1 MRRFLHRA
9 FPRLTNGLTAGL
21 VTGLTVAISW
31 LALCPQ
37 PASAQPKYAIAMQG
51 EPALPLGYTHF
62 DYANPDAPKG
72 GSVTYCVVGTFDN
85 LNPFIIKSL
94 RTTARG
100 MIDTIYGNLVFEP
113 LMQRNMDEPFS
124 LYGLLADS
132 ADMSED
138 RRSIEFHLNPNAKW
152 SDGQPVTPED
162 VLFTYDIYTE
172 QGRPPYSD
180 RMKKIAK
187 LEKTGEHSVKFTFND
202 RADREFPLIIAMTPI
217 LPEHAFDKATFDQT
231 TLKPLIGSGPYRVAE
246 VKPGDRIVFKRNP
259 DYWGKNIPSKRG
271 FDNYDT
277 ITIQYFL
284 NASAQL
290 EAFKKGLCA
299 IDTETDP
306 VKRERDMDFPAFKE
320 GKVVAETFK
329 TGIPPVVTGF
339 LFNTRLKKF
348 QSPVVRRAL
357 GMLYDFEWANKN
369 LFGGHTTR
377 TMSYW
382 QGSELSALGHPASE
396 KEKALLAP
404 FPGRVPPD
412 VMDGTWRPPVTD
424 GSGQDRKVLRAAY
437 DLLTSAGY
445 HIKDGAMLDPQGR
458 PFGFEILTS
467 SQAEVRLA
475 SLYQRTLARLGIAVT
490 IRALD
495 GDQIQS
501 RKQRFDFEVLIG
513 ASGFSNS
520 LSPGIEQIG
529 RWGSSSANVAGSFN
543 LAGVSDPAI
552 DAAIEAMLNARAKD
566 EYVAAVRVLDR
577 LLISGFYIVPFQHN
591 TDQWIAYW
599 TYLDHPEKTP
609 IYGYQLPTWWRK
621 AQ

>member
-1 MRRFLHRA
+1 MGRISF
-9 FPRLTNGLTAGL
+9 RLSA
-21 VTGLTVAISW
+21 
-31 LALCPQ
+31 ALCLTLLCAGAAGAEPR
-37 PASAQPKYAIAMQG
+37 YGIAMQG
-51 EPALPLGYTHF
+51 EPALPPDFSHF
-62 DYANPDAPKG
+62 DYVNPDAPKG
-72 GSVTYCVVGTFDN
+72 GEITYCVVGSFDN
-85 LNPFIIKSL
+85 LNPFILKSL

-113 LMQRNMDEPFS
+113 LMQRNADEAFG

-132 ADMSED
+132 ADMDDE
-138 RRSIEFHLNPNAKW
+138 RKSIEFHLDPKAKW

-162 VLFTYDIYTE
+162 VLFTYEVFTE
-172 QGRPPYSD
+172 KGRPPYSD
-180 RMKKIAK
+180 RMKKVAK

-202 RADREFPLIIAMTPI
+202 KADREFPLIIAWTPI
-217 LPEHAFDKATFDQT
+217 IPKHAFDKETFDRT
-231 TLKPLIGSGPYRVAE
+231 TLKPLVGSGPYTVAE
-246 VKPGDRIVFKRNP
+246 VKPGDRIVFRRNP

-271 FDNYDT
+271 FDNFDQ

-284 NASAQL
+284 NANAQL

-306 VKRERDMDFPAFKE
+306 VKRERDMDFPAFKR
-320 GKVVAETFK
+320 GDVVAETFQ
-329 TGIPPVVTGF
+329 TGIPPVVNGF

-348 QSPVVRRAL
+348 SDPLVRRAL

-369 LFGGHTTR
+369 LFGGKFTR

-382 QGSELSALGHPASE
+382 QGSELSALGHPAGE

-424 GSGQDRKVLRAAY
+424 GSGQDRKVLKAAL
-437 DLLTSAGY
+437 DLLRSAGY
-445 HIKDGAMLDPQGR
+445 RIEGGAMLDPAGQ

-467 SQAEVRLA
+467 SQEEERLA
-475 SLYQRTLARLGIAVT
+475 ALYQRTLGKLGIAVT

-513 ASGFSNS
+513 SSGFNNS

-529 RWGSSSANVAGSFN
+529 RWGSAAAEAEGSFN
-543 LAGVSDPAI
+543 LAGVADPAV

-566 EYVAAVRVLDR
+566 DYVAAVRVLDR
-577 LLISGFYIVPFQHN
+577 LLISGGYMVPMQHN
-591 TDQWIAYW
+591 TEQWIAYW
-599 TYLDHPEKTP
+599 KYMEHPQKTP
-609 IYGYQLPTWWRK
+609 IFGYQLPTWWRK
-621 AQ
+621 AK